1 MYSDYLLPLELLI
14 SASMSLIVLR
24 ALSRPLNNVLQRIC
38 PDPQAAGFWLSYTQ
52 VMLISAPLLLV
63 LSVDLFAHFSNSM
76 DNLRLALMAAL
87 AGLLLGLHSVGKR
100 LGKFVVTPNDAGSL
114 Q

>member
-14 SASMSLIVLR
+14 SASLSLMVLR
-24 ALSRPLNNVLQRIC
+24 ALSRPLHDVLQRIC
-38 PDPQAAGFWLSYTQ
+38 PAPQAAGFWLSYTQ
-52 VMLISAPLLLV
+52 VMLFSAPLLLV
-63 LSVDLFAHFSNSM
+63 LSVDLFAHFSNPM

-100 LGKFVVTPNDAGSL
+100 LGKFVVTPNDAGGL

>member
-1 MYSDYLLPLELLI
+1 MHSDYLLPLELLI
-14 SASMSLIVLR
+14 SATMSLIVLR
-24 ALSRPLNNVLQRIC
+24 ALSLPLNKVLERIC
-38 PDPQAAGFWLSYTQ
+38 PDAQAASFWLTYTQ

-63 LSVDLFAHFSNSM
+63 LSVDLFAHFSNPM
-76 DNLRLALMAAL
+76 DNLRIALMAAL

-100 LGKFVVTPNDAGSL
+100 LGKFVITPNAAGSL

>member
-1 MYSDYLLPLELLI
+1 M
-14 SASMSLIVLR
+14 VLR
-24 ALSRPLNNVLQRIC
+24 ALSRPLPDVLQRIC
-38 PDPQAAGFWLSYTQ
+38 PDPQAAGLWLSYTQ

-63 LSVDLFAHFSNSM
+63 LSVDLFAHFSTPM
-76 DNLRLALMAAL
+76 DTLRIGLMAAL

-100 LGKFVVTPNDAGSL
+100 LGKFVVTPTATGSS

>member
-14 SASMSLIVLR
+14 SATLSLLVLR
-24 ALSRPLNNVLQRIC
+24 ALSRPLNNVLERIC
-38 PDPQAAGFWLSYTQ
+38 PDPQAAGFWLSFSLF
-52 VMLISAPLLLV
+52 MLFSAPLLLV
-63 LSVDLFAHFSNSM
+63 RSVDLFAHFSNPM

-87 AGLLLGLHSVGKR
+87 AGLLLGLHSVGKS
-100 LGKFVVTPNDAGSL
+100 LGKFVVNPNDAGGL

>member
-24 ALSRPLNNVLQRIC
+24 ALSRPLNNVLERIC

-63 LSVDLFAHFSNSM
+63 LSVDLFARNPM

-100 LGKFVVTPNDAGSL
+100 LGKFVVTPNDAGGL

>member
-14 SASMSLIVLR
+14 SASLSLMVLR
-24 ALSRPLNNVLQRIC
+24 ALSRPLHDVLERIC
-38 PDPQAAGFWLSYTQ
+38 PGPQAAGFWLSYTQ

-63 LSVDLFAHFSNSM
+63 LSVDLFAHFSNPM
-76 DNLRLALMAAL
+76 DNLRVGLMAAL

-100 LGKFVVTPNDAGSL
+100 LGKFVVTPDDAGGL